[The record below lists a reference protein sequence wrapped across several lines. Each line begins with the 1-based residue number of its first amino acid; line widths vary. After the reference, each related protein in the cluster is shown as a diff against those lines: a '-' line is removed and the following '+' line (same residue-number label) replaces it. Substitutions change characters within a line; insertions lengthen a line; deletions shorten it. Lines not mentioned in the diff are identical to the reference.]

1 MIGHRSSKR
10 LVIFSFI
17 LTTFLSFGSKV
28 MAQDGQALY
37 QQNCASCHAINKN
50 LTGPALA
57 GLETRGPWSDRKAL
71 YDWVHNPAK
80 FMANDP
86 YTQGLKAQYG
96 GVLMTAF
103 PQLSDKDIDAIV
115 DHINKAAAATAAKPE
130 GGGAGSG
137 DPSQLKYD
145 DSDNSILYG
154 ILTLILAVV
163 ALVMLQVNSNL
174 RKLADD
180 KDGLPAQ
187 EPIPFYRNKTYITLL
202 TLILF
207 VVGGFYVVKGAI
219 GLGRSKGQQPEQPI
233 YFSHKVHAGQN
244 QINCLYCHGGAFEG
258 KHANI
263 PSVNVCMN
271 CHMAIGEYA
280 GADLYREDGTKVDG
294 TAEIQKLYEFAGW
307 DPGSRTYN
315 GKGKPIEWI
324 KLHNLPDHVY
334 FNHAQHTKAG
344 NVQCQTCHGEITNMD
359 EVYQFSDLSMGWCVN
374 CHRETKVNFVDS
386 TGSKG
391 NKFYSIYQKYHNEI
405 KSGARDSVTVSDIGG
420 VECQKCHY

>member
-17 LTTFLSFGSKV
+17 LTTLLSFGSKV

-115 DHINKAAAATAAKPE
+115 DHINKAAAATAAKPD
-130 GGGAGSG
+130 GGGTGSP
-137 DPSQLKYD
+137 DPNAQVYD
-145 DSDNSILYG
+145 ESDDSILYG

-207 VVGGFYVVKGAI
+207 VVGGFYVV
-219 GLGRSKGQQPEQPI
+219 
-233 YFSHKVHAGQN
+233 
-244 QINCLYCHGGAFEG
+244 
-258 KHANI
+258 
-263 PSVNVCMN
+263 
-271 CHMAIGEYA
+271 
-280 GADLYREDGTKVDG
+280 
-294 TAEIQKLYEFAGW
+294 
-307 DPGSRTYN
+307 
-315 GKGKPIEWI
+315 
-324 KLHNLPDHVY
+324 
-334 FNHAQHTKAG
+334 
-344 NVQCQTCHGEITNMD
+344 
-359 EVYQFSDLSMGWCVN
+359 
-374 CHRETKVNFVDS
+374 
-386 TGSKG
+386 
-391 NKFYSIYQKYHNEI
+391 
-405 KSGARDSVTVSDIGG
+405 
-420 VECQKCHY
+420 